1 LPLAELIARAVL
13 LRRPREQCSRGPLVR
28 TVGREIAAPRHRTRL
43 DAEHHHR
50 VAAQAGVEHHGR
62 VCIGHRRPALEHVV
76 VLVNH
81 SAHDRTDVEGLL
93 AVLVGGGREHV
104 ADGFEIAD
112 RVVVRVR
119 ADVAVV
125 GILGDGAPR

>member
-1 LPLAELIARAVL
+1 VFA
-13 LRRPREQCSRGPLVR
+13 
-28 TVGREIAAPRHRTRL
+28 
-43 DAEHHHR
+43 
-50 VAAQAGVEHHGR
+50 
-62 VCIGHRRPALEHVV
+62 ALEHVV

-81 SAHDRTDVEGLL
+81 SAHYCTDVEGLL

-104 ADGFEIAD
+104 ADGFEVAA

-125 GILGDGAPR
+125 GILGDGGPR